1 MAGWALSE
9 VHKSPIT
16 RASQGLKPLRGV
28 SLTLSVPVPVPAGD
42 RTISFILKAPAGCYA
57 SQ

>member
-28 SLTLSVPVPVPAGD
+28 SLTLSVPVPAGD